1 MKTKT
6 IKNEVNFM
14 KGAKPKPAALRDPK
28 ESKVSKKDHQKR
40 LDMEKALRGNDP
52 KLRPPKWLSK
62 EGKKEFRRLIK
73 IYKSLPVQIL
83 SDLDT
88 TMLAQYC
95 QAYSVY
101 QSAMKKREK
110 LMDQEF
116 SIDSKTDESQIDFED
131 RIDREQQKLVTRM
144 NSQTKIMN
152 KLSEALCITPVGRA
166 RMGIMVT
173 HKTTTDKKVEELRD
187 LKNK

>member
-1 MKTKT
+1 MR
-6 IKNEVNFM
+6 
-14 KGAKPKPAALRDPK
+14 GAKPKPAALRDPK
-28 ESKVSKKDHQKR
+28 DDKVSKKDHQKR

-101 QSAMKKREK
+101 QSAMKTREK
-110 LMDQEF
+110 LIIQDF
-116 SIDSKTDESQIDFED
+116 SVDGKEEESQLDFED
-131 RIDREQQKLVTRM
+131 RIDREQQKLVNRM
-144 NSQTKIMN
+144 NNQTKIMN

-173 HKTTTDKKVEELRD
+173 HKTDKDNKVQDLKD
-187 LKNK
+187 LKNS